1 MRSIDC
7 IWTVPSSVH
16 HQRGPSMSMR
26 SQWHK
31 MNISSTTVRKD
42 VAGGLEVQILW
53 YEKRSVL
60 PEAGKRMQE
69 WLKENLPEVWE
80 MEVWPPSSPNY
91 SLYDYFVWGVSG
103 LLVNAKPHNKIE
115 GLIQKMKSV
124 MASLDRG
131 TVAKAY

>member
-1 MRSIDC
+1 
-7 IWTVPSSVH
+7 
-16 HQRGPSMSMR
+16 
-26 SQWHK
+26 
-31 MNISSTTVRKD
+31 MNISRTTVRKD

-53 YEKRSVL
+53 YEKRSIL

-80 MEVWPPSSPNY
+80 MKVWPPSSPNY
-91 SLYDYFVWGVSG
+91 SLFDYFAWGVSG

-115 GLIQKMKSV
+115 GFIQKLKAV